1 MSDLI
6 IKPVDSVHIYVEC
19 EESLAKE
26 LNEYF
31 TFLVPNYQFTPAYKK
46 RKWDGQIRLFNLYS
60 RRIYTGLLNYIIK
73 FAVDRGY
80 HQLVVVSP

>member
-46 RKWDGQIRLFNLYS
+46 RNGMDKFDCSTF
-60 RRIYTGLLNYIIK
+60 TVVEYI
-73 FAVDRGY
+73 
-80 HQLVVVSP
+80 LVY